1 MWHYSN
7 ELGTDYYGEGD
18 LQERS
23 ILVFDTIN
31 FTYKGTNIHYFIFNW
46 SRAVD
51 CELGCNFFR
60 LSTPPLGPL
69 NHKRQNMKY
78 F

>member
-1 MWHYSN
+1 MRHYSN
-7 ELGTDYYGEGD
+7 KLGTDYDGGGD

-23 ILVFDTIN
+23 ILMFGTIN
-31 FTYKGTNIHYFIFNW
+31 FTYKGTNIHNFIFNW

-51 CELGCNFFR
+51 CELGCNLFR

-69 NHKRQNMKY
+69 NHKRQKMKN